1 MFLIIQKNT
10 NFYSELYVHLLY
22 EFYVVLDYDEMN
34 CNIIF
39 GVFYNLFWSVNFGFM
54 Q

>member
-1 MFLIIQKNT
+1 MVLIIQKNT

-22 EFYVVLDYDEMN
+22 EFYVVLDYDEMI

-39 GVFYNLFWSVNFGFM
+39 EVFYNVL
-54 Q
+54 